1 MFGAGTLRTASQSDV
16 TVGDG
21 TRIEDNLPTKDISRQ
36 GDGDAIG
43 GNLPTEGDV
52 PMGDSG
58 AVGGNRPVEDDASMG
73 GAGAMGSNRRMEDDA
88 LMGDGGGTEGNHPTG
103 NDASTGDGDSM
114 GGTRP
119 TDVDAPVGGGGVMED
134 NRYIRNDTSMG
145 DGGSNGGNRP
155 TDAGTPMGIGSAVG
169 GSHRNKDDARMGD
182 GGGTGGNHPTEVD
195 TPTGGD
201 MGGATQDDSTEGD
214 CHHYCHVLRNLKNVT
229 LILCVTLSDSG
240 VDSDDS
246 LPTRPR
252 KRLRLHTAEQTEKD
266 STMSDEHLRSNKSP
280 RYGATIPHIRSNIH
294 VSTPHSSLT
303 ESSSPSNE
311 PSTPLVADNS
321 ASVVT
326 PLRATL
332 SKSLKSLI
340 SLKRRSVSSRKNST
354 RKKISGVPR
363 KRSFLF
369 FGKKKSIKG
378 HVRQVIVVDS
388 KASSPKLPV
397 SPPSPRLD
405 EDGLEIIAP
414 TLYTLNVFNR
424 RKKKLNVRPLVV
436 FLLPFFFPF
445 NFFFFKLSLLALS
458 PSRLSVSNG
467 WIAKPFV

>member
-1 MFGAGTLRTASQSDV
+1 MTVIIGCYKICVLKVIFLFFIYLFVCCLIFSSFLLVFGAGTLRTASQNDV
-16 TVGDG
+16 PVGGG
-21 TRIEDNLPTKDISRQ
+21 TRIEDKLPTEDISRL
-36 GDGDAIG
+36 GDGTAIG
-43 GNLPTEGDV
+43 GNRPTEDDV
-52 PMGDSG
+52 SMGDSG
-58 AVGGNRPVEDDASMG
+58 AI
-73 GAGAMGSNRRMEDDA
+73 
-88 LMGDGGGTEGNHPTG
+88 
-103 NDASTGDGDSM
+103 

-119 TDVDAPVGGGGVMED
+119 AE
-134 NRYIRNDTSMG
+134 NDKSMG
-145 DGGSNGGNRP
+145 DGG
-155 TDAGTPMGIGSAVG
+155 AM
-169 GSHRNKDDARMGD
+169 
-182 GGGTGGNHPTEVD
+182 GGNHPTEVD

-266 STMSDEHLRSNKSP
+266 STMLDEHLRSNKSP

-354 RKKISGVPR
+354 RKKIMCVPR

-369 FGKKKSIKG
+369 FGKNKSIKG

-388 KASSPKLPV
+388 KASPPKLPV

-424 RKKKLNVRPLVV
+424 RKKKLNVHPLVV

-445 NFFFFKLSLLALS
+445 NFFFLN
-458 PSRLSVSNG
+458 SVFWCCHLCVYQFQMVGS
-467 WIAKPFV
+467 